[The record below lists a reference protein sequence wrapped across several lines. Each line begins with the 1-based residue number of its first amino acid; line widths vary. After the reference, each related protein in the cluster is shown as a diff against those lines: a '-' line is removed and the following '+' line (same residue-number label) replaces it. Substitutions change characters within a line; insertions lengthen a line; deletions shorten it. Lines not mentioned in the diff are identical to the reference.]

1 MQNEKYDPLSIEKKW
16 QKNWEQGNK
25 FQPVDSDENFSIV
38 IPPPNVTGSLHMGH
52 ALEHSIIDVI
62 TRVKRLQG
70 FQTLWLPGTDHAG
83 IITQLLVEKEL
94 EENGISKHDL
104 GRENFLA
111 KVWEWKEKSGDNIT
125 NQMKTLGMSCDWSR
139 ERFTMDEGLSQAVIN
154 VFVSLYENDLIYKG
168 TRMVNWDTKLK
179 SAVSDLE
186 VTSSNEL
193 GKLWTINYKVG
204 DSFIEIAT
212 TRPETLLGDTAVA
225 VNPSDK
231 RYKDLIGKTA
241 IIPIVNREVEI
252 IADDYVD
259 VEFGSGCVKITPAHD
274 FNDYEIGKRHNLEMI
289 RCLDFDGKIENHE
302 FIPQELRGLDRF
314 EAREKIIDMLKNQNL
329 LKGVEDH
336 QIQIPKG
343 DRSKTIL
350 EPMVSEQWFVKTD
363 EVAKKAIQ
371 VVEDDEIRFIPKNW
385 EKTYFEWMYNIQD
398 WCISRQQWWGHRIP
412 AWYDDEKN
420 HYVGTSEVNV
430 REKYGLKDDVQLTQ
444 DEDVLDTWFSS
455 ALWPFSTLGWPDD
468 TEDLKSYYP
477 TTLLVTGFDIIFF
490 WVARMIMMGLYTMEN
505 IPFKDI
511 LIHGLVRDS
520 QGRKMSKSLGN
531 TMDPLELSE
540 KHGADAL
547 RFSLI
552 EKANPGQDVPFD
564 EEWTVSAKKF
574 GNKIWNA
581 AKFVHLYTDESTPSE
596 ISTVSLIENKWI
608 ISRFNETLEEF
619 NELFE
624 KYKISDAYKLLY
636 NFLWSE
642 LFDWYFEF
650 SKNLFNDKDKKI
662 ETQTVLKSI
671 FLESLKLLNPAM
683 PHITEEIWSSFNEN
697 YIIDNSWPTK
707 YQQESVDI
715 FEIEN
720 LREIITKIRNFKS
733 TYNLKNSL
741 SIDLYPASS
750 YPDWFINQLEK
761 TANVIIST
769 VENNVKEGVVLS
781 FQSNE
786 FEFSILA
793 NKYIDV
799 ENEIK
804 RLNKKRE
811 ELSKSLEISNQRL
824 NNDKFVENAKQELI
838 DQEKQNVQNLNSQ
851 IESINSTLKSLD
863 N

>member
-16 QKNWEQGNK
+16 QKYWEQGNK
-25 FQPVDSDENFSIV
+25 FHPKDSDEKFSIV

-62 TRVKRLQG
+62 TRIKRLQG

-111 KVWEWKEKSGDNIT
+111 KVWEWKDKSGDNIT

-139 ERFTMDEGLSQAVIN
+139 ERFTMDEGLSEAVIN
-154 VFVSLYENDLIYKG
+154 VFVSLYENNLIYKG

-193 GKLWTINYKVG
+193 GKLWTINYMVG
-204 DSFIEIAT
+204 DSYIEIAT
-212 TRPETLLGDTAVA
+212 TRPETLLGDTAIA
-225 VNPSDK
+225 VNPSDN
-231 RYKDLIGKTA
+231 RYKDLIGQTA
-241 IIPIVNREVEI
+241 TIPIVNRKVEI

-289 RCLDFDGKIENHE
+289 RCLDFDGNIEDYE
-302 FIPQELRGLDRF
+302 FIPKELRGLDRF
-314 EAREKIIDMLKNQNL
+314 EAREKIVDILKNQNL

-350 EPMVSEQWFVKTD
+350 EPMISEQWFVKTD
-363 EVAKKAIQ
+363 EVAKKAIK
-371 VVEDDEIRFIPKNW
+371 VVEDDEIRFVPKNW
-385 EKTYFEWMYNIQD
+385 DKTYFEWMYNIQD

-412 AWYDDEKN
+412 AWYDSEKN
-420 HYVGTSEVNV
+420 HYVGKSESDV
-430 REKYGLKDDVQLTQ
+430 RERYGLKDSLKLTQ

-455 ALWPFSTLGWPDD
+455 ALWPFSTLGWPEE
-468 TEDLKSYYP
+468 TEDLENYYP

-505 IPFKDI
+505 IPFKEI

-596 ISTVSLIENKWI
+596 ISRVSLIENKWI
-608 ISRFNETLEEF
+608 ISRFNDTLEEF

-650 SKNLFNDKDKKI
+650 SKNLFNDEDKKI
-662 ETQTVLKSI
+662 ETQTVLKST

-697 YIIDNSWPTK
+697 YLIDNIWPSK
-707 YQQESVDI
+707 FSEVSEDI

-720 LREIITKIRNFKS
+720 LKEIITKIRNFKS

-741 SIDLYPASS
+741 SIDLYPARS

-761 TANVIIST
+761 TANVTIST

>member
-225 VNPSDK
+225 VNPSDD

-624 KYKISDAYKLLY
+624 KYKISDAYKLIY

-715 FEIEN
+715 FEIDN
-720 LREIITKIRNFKS
+720 LKEIITKIRNFKS

>member
-1 MQNEKYDPLSIEKKW
+1 MQDEKYDPLSIEKKW
-16 QKNWEQGNK
+16 QKNWEKGKK
-25 FQPVDSDENFSIV
+25 FQPKDSGQTFSIV

-62 TRVKRLQG
+62 TRIKRLQG

-104 GRENFLA
+104 GRENFLK
-111 KVWEWKEKSGDNIT
+111 KVWEWKDESGDNIT

-139 ERFTMDEGLSQAVIN
+139 ERFTMDEGLSEAVIN
-154 VFVSLYENDLIYKG
+154 VFVSLYENKLIYKG

-186 VTSSNEL
+186 VTSSNES
-193 GKLWTINYKVG
+193 GKLWTIQYKAG
-204 DSFIEIAT
+204 EKFIEIAT

-225 VNPSDK
+225 VNPLDE
-231 RYKDLIGKTA
+231 RYKNLVGQTVT
-241 IIPIVNREVEI
+241 IPLVNRNVEI

-259 VEFGSGCVKITPAHD
+259 IEFGSGCVKITPAHD
-274 FNDYEIGKRHNLEMI
+274 FNDYEIGKRHNLELI
-289 RCLDFDGKIENHE
+289 RCIDFDGNVENHN
-302 FIPQELRGLDRF
+302 FIPKELRGLNRF
-314 EAREKIIDMLKNQNL
+314 DAREKIVEMLEEQGIL
-329 LKGVEDH
+329 VSVEDH

-350 EPMVSEQWFVKTD
+350 EPMVSEQWFVNT
-363 EVAKKAIQ
+363 EEIAKKAIK
-371 VVEDDEIRFIPKNW
+371 VVEEEDIKFIPKNW

-412 AWYDDEKN
+412 AWYDENQN
-420 HYVGTSEVNV
+420 HYVGTSEADV
-430 REKYGLKDDVQLTQ
+430 REKYSLADDVKLKQ

-455 ALWPFSTLGWPDD
+455 ALWPFSTLGWPKNTD
-468 TEDLKSYYP
+468 DLKDFYP
-477 TTLLVTGFDIIFF
+477 TSLLVTGFDIIFF

-581 AKFVHLYTDESTPSE
+581 AKFVHLYTDEQTSSDIKDIACT
-596 ISTVSLIENKWI
+596 ENKWI
-608 ISRFNETLEEF
+608 ISRFNNTLSEF
-619 NELFE
+619 NDLFE

-650 SKNLFNDKDKKI
+650 SKNLFVDDNHKA
-662 ETQTVLKSI
+662 ETQAVLRFV
-671 FLESLKLLNPAM
+671 FLEALKLLNPAM
-683 PHITEEIWSSFNEN
+683 PHITEEIWSTFNKN
-697 YIIDNSWPTK
+697 YLIDNEWPTEIK
-707 YQQESVDI
+707 KDSNVNN
-715 FEIEN
+715 EIES
-720 LREIITKIRNFKS
+720 LKEIITNIRNFKS
-733 TYNLKNSL
+733 NYNLKNSL
-741 SIDLYPASS
+741 EIELNSTTS
-750 YPDWFINQLEK
+750 YPEWFVNQLENI
-761 TANVIIST
+761 ANVKISDK
-769 VENNVKEGVVLS
+769 KEDGVILT
-781 FQSNE
+781 FQSNHYS
-786 FEFSILA
+786 FSLLA
-793 NKYIDV
+793 NKYIDIDK
-799 ENEIK
+799 EIK
-804 RLNKKRE
+804 RLHNKID
-811 ELSKSLEISNQRL
+811 ELKKSLEISNKRL
-824 NNDKFVENAKQELI
+824 NNDKFIKNAKQELI
-838 DQEKQNVQNLNSQ
+838 DQENQNVQSINTQIDAIKSTLNSL
-851 IESINSTLKSLD
+851 EN
-863 N
+863 

>member
-1 MQNEKYDPLSIEKKW
+1 MQDQNYDPLSIEKKW
-16 QKNWEQGNK
+16 QNNWEQGKK
-25 FQPVDSDENFSIV
+25 FQPKESEDNFSIV

-62 TRVKRLQG
+62 TRIKRLQG

-94 EENGISKHDL
+94 EEKGISKHDL
-104 GRENFLA
+104 GRENFLK
-111 KVWEWKEKSGDNIT
+111 KVWEWKDESGDNIT

-139 ERFTMDEGLSQAVIN
+139 ERFTMDDGLSEAVVN
-154 VFVSLYENDLIYKG
+154 VFVSLYENELIYKG

-186 VTSSNEL
+186 VTSSNET
-193 GKLWTINYKVG
+193 GKLWTIKYKAG
-204 DSFIEIAT
+204 DTSIEIAT

-225 VNPSDK
+225 VNPADK
-231 RYKDLIGKTA
+231 RYEKLIGQTA
-241 IIPIVNREVEI
+241 TIPIVNREVEI

-274 FNDYEIGKRHNLEMI
+274 FNDYEIGNRHNLEFI
-289 RCLDFDGKIENHE
+289 RCLDFDGNIENHN
-302 FIPQELRGLDRF
+302 FIPEELRGLNRF
-314 EAREKIIDMLKNQNL
+314 DAREKIVEMLEEQGVL
-329 LKGVEDH
+329 VSVEDH

-363 EVAKKAIQ
+363 EIAKKAIK
-371 VVEDDEIRFIPKNW
+371 VVEEDDVKFIPKNW

-412 AWYDDEKN
+412 AWYDEDQN
-420 HYVGTSEVNV
+420 HYVGTSESDV
-430 REKYGLKDDVQLTQ
+430 RKKYNLSDDIKLVQ

-455 ALWPFSTLGWPDD
+455 ALWPFSTLGWPEGTD
-468 TEDLKSYYP
+468 DLKDYYP
-477 TTLLVTGFDIIFF
+477 TSLLVTGFDIIFF

-564 EEWTVSAKKF
+564 EDWTVSAKKF
-574 GNKIWNA
+574 GNKVWNA
-581 AKFVHLYTDESTPSE
+581 AKFVHLYTDELPSLE
-596 ISTVSLIENKWI
+596 LKDINCEENKWI
-608 ISRFNETLEEF
+608 ISKFNNTLSEF
-619 NELFE
+619 NNLFE

-650 SKNLFNDKDKKI
+650 SKNLFIDKSHKA
-662 ETQTVLKSI
+662 ETQAVLRLI

-683 PHITEEIWSSFNEN
+683 PHITEEIWSSFNKN
-697 YIIDNSWPTK
+697 YLIDNEWPTK
-707 YQQESVDI
+707 IKEEIDI
-715 FEIEN
+715 NDEIES
-720 LREIITKIRNFKS
+720 LKELITKIRNFKS
-733 TYNLKNSL
+733 NYNLKNSL
-741 SIDLYPASS
+741 EIELNAANS
-750 YPDWFINQLEK
+750 YPNWFINQIEK
-761 TANVIIST
+761 TAKVKISDK
-769 VENNVKEGVVLS
+769 VEDGVTLT
-781 FQSNE
+781 FQSNDYS
-786 FEFSILA
+786 FSLLA
-793 NKYIDV
+793 NKYIDIDK
-799 ENEIK
+799 EIT
-804 RLNKKRE
+804 RLNKKID
-811 ELSKSLEISNQRL
+811 ELNKSLEISKKRL
-824 NNDKFVENAKQELI
+824 NNDKFIKNAKQELI
-838 DQEKQNVQNLNSQ
+838 DQENQNVQNINSQ
-851 IESINSTLKSLD
+851 IDSINSTLNSLE

>member
-1 MQNEKYDPLSIEKKW
+1 MQDEKYDPLSIEKKW
-16 QKNWEQGNK
+16 QKNWEQGKK
-25 FQPVDSDENFSIV
+25 FQPKDSGQTFSIV

-62 TRVKRLQG
+62 TRIKRLQG

-104 GRENFLA
+104 GRENFLK
-111 KVWEWKEKSGDNIT
+111 KVWEWKGESGDNIT

-139 ERFTMDEGLSQAVIN
+139 ERFTMDEGLSKAVVN

-186 VTSSNEL
+186 VTSSNES
-193 GKLWTINYKVG
+193 GKLWTIKYKAG
-204 DSFIEIAT
+204 DTFIEIAT

-225 VNPSDK
+225 VNPLDE
-231 RYKDLIGKTA
+231 RYKNLLGQTVT
-241 IIPIVNREVEI
+241 IPLVNRDVEI

-259 VEFGSGCVKITPAHD
+259 IEFGSGCVKITPAHD
-274 FNDYEIGKRHNLEMI
+274 FNDYEIGKRHNLEQI
-289 RCLDFDGKIENHE
+289 RCIDFDGNIENHN
-302 FIPQELRGLDRF
+302 FIPKELRGLNRF
-314 EAREKIIDMLKNQNL
+314 DAREKIIEMLDEQGIL
-329 LKGVEDH
+329 VSVEDH

-350 EPMVSEQWFVKTD
+350 EPMVSEQWFVNT
-363 EVAKKAIQ
+363 EEIAKKAIK
-371 VVEDDEIRFIPKNW
+371 VVEEEDIKFIPKNW

-412 AWYDDEKN
+412 AWYDKNQN
-420 HYVGTSEVNV
+420 HYVGTSEADV
-430 REKYGLKDDVQLTQ
+430 REKYSLADDIKLKQ

-455 ALWPFSTLGWPDD
+455 ALWPFSTLGWPED
-468 TEDLKSYYP
+468 TDDLKDFYP
-477 TTLLVTGFDIIFF
+477 TSLLVTGFDIIFF
-490 WVARMIMMGLYTMEN
+490 WVARMIMMGLYTMKN

-581 AKFVHLYTDESTPSE
+581 AKFVHLYTDELPSLD
-596 ISTVSLIENKWI
+596 IKDIACTENKWI
-608 ISRFNETLEEF
+608 ISRFNNTLSEF
-619 NELFE
+619 NDLFE

-650 SKNLFNDKDKKI
+650 SKNLFVDDNHKA
-662 ETQTVLKSI
+662 ETQAVLRFV

-683 PHITEEIWSSFNEN
+683 PHITEEIWSTFNKN
-697 YIIDNSWPTK
+697 YLIDSEWPTEIK
-707 YQQESVDI
+707 KDFDVND
-715 FEIEN
+715 EIES
-720 LREIITKIRNFKS
+720 LKEIITNIRNFKS
-733 TYNLKNSL
+733 NYNLKNSIQIEL
-741 SIDLYPASS
+741 NSTTLYPE
-750 YPDWFINQLEK
+750 WFVNQLENI
-761 TANVIIST
+761 ANVEVSDK
-769 VENNVKEGVVLS
+769 KEDGVILT
-781 FQSNE
+781 FQSNH
-786 FEFSILA
+786 FSFSLLA
-793 NKYIDV
+793 NKYIDIDK
-799 ENEIK
+799 EIK
-804 RLNKKRE
+804 RLHKKKD
-811 ELSKSLEISNQRL
+811 ELKKSLEISKKRL
-824 NNDKFVENAKQELI
+824 NNDKFIQNAKQELI
-838 DQEKQNVQNLNSQ
+838 DQENQNVQSINTQIDTIKSTLNSL
-851 IESINSTLKSLD
+851 EN
-863 N
+863 

>member
-1 MQNEKYDPLSIEKKW
+1 MQDQNYDPLSIEKKW
-16 QKNWEQGNK
+16 QNNWEQGKK
-25 FQPVDSDENFSIV
+25 FQPKESEDNFSIV

-62 TRVKRLQG
+62 TRIKRLQG

-94 EENGISKHDL
+94 EEKGISKHDL
-104 GRENFLA
+104 GRENFLK
-111 KVWEWKEKSGDNIT
+111 KVWEWKDESGDNIT

-139 ERFTMDEGLSQAVIN
+139 ERFTMDDGLSEAVVN
-154 VFVSLYENDLIYKG
+154 VFVSLYENELIYKG

-186 VTSSNEL
+186 VTSSNEA
-193 GKLWTINYKVG
+193 GKLWTIKYKAG
-204 DSFIEIAT
+204 DTYIEIAT

-225 VNPSDK
+225 VNPTDK
-231 RYKDLIGKTA
+231 RYEKLIGQTA
-241 IIPIVNREVEI
+241 TIPIVNREVEI

-274 FNDYEIGKRHNLEMI
+274 FNDYEIGNRHNLEFI
-289 RCLDFDGKIENHE
+289 RCLDFDGNIENHN
-302 FIPQELRGLDRF
+302 FIPEELRGLNRF
-314 EAREKIIDMLKNQNL
+314 DAREKIVEMLEEQGVL
-329 LKGVEDH
+329 VSVEDY

-363 EVAKKAIQ
+363 EIAKKAIK
-371 VVEDDEIRFIPKNW
+371 VVEEDDVKFIPKNW

-412 AWYDDEKN
+412 AWYDEDQN
-420 HYVGTSEVNV
+420 HYVGTSESDV
-430 REKYGLKDDVQLTQ
+430 RKKYNLSDDIKLVQ

-455 ALWPFSTLGWPDD
+455 ALWPFSTLGWPEDTDD
-468 TEDLKSYYP
+468 LNDYYP
-477 TTLLVTGFDIIFF
+477 TSLLVTGFDIIFF

-531 TMDPLELSE
+531 TMDPLELSG

-574 GNKIWNA
+574 GNKVWNA
-581 AKFVHLYTDESTPSE
+581 AKFVHLYTDELPSLE
-596 ISTVSLIENKWI
+596 IKDVNCEENKWI
-608 ISRFNETLEEF
+608 ISKFNNTLSEF
-619 NELFE
+619 NNLFE

-650 SKNLFNDKDKKI
+650 SKNLFIDEAHKA
-662 ETQTVLKSI
+662 ETQAVLRLV

-683 PHITEEIWSSFNEN
+683 PHITEEIWSSFNKN
-697 YIIDNSWPTK
+697 YLIDNEWPTK
-707 YQQESVDI
+707 IKEELGIND
-715 FEIEN
+715 EIES
-720 LREIITKIRNFKS
+720 LKEIITKIRNFKS
-733 TYNLKNSL
+733 NYNLKNSL
-741 SIDLYPASS
+741 EIELNAANLYPN
-750 YPDWFINQLEK
+750 WFINQIEK
-761 TANVIIST
+761 TAKVKISDKVEDGVILT
-769 VENNVKEGVVLS
+769 
-781 FQSNE
+781 FQSNDYS
-786 FEFSILA
+786 FSLLA
-793 NKYIDV
+793 SKYIDIDK
-799 ENEIK
+799 EIT
-804 RLNKKRE
+804 RLNKKID
-811 ELSKSLEISNQRL
+811 ELNKSLEISKKRL
-824 NNDKFVENAKQELI
+824 NNDKFIKNAKQELI
-838 DQEKQNVQNLNSQ
+838 DQENQNVQNINSQ
-851 IESINSTLKSLD
+851 IDSINSTLNSLE

>member
-225 VNPSDK
+225 VNPSDD

-596 ISTVSLIENKWI
+596 ISTISLIENKWI
-608 ISRFNETLEEF
+608 LSRFNETLEEF

-715 FEIEN
+715 FEIDN
-720 LREIITKIRNFKS
+720 LKEIITKIRNFKS

>member
-25 FQPVDSDENFSIV
+25 FQPIDSGENFSIV

-193 GKLWTINYKVG
+193 GKLWAINYKVG

-225 VNPSDK
+225 VNPSDD

-289 RCLDFDGKIENHE
+289 RCLDFDGKIENHD

-596 ISTVSLIENKWI
+596 ISTISLIENKWI
-608 ISRFNETLEEF
+608 LSRFNETLEEF

-715 FEIEN
+715 FEIDN
-720 LREIITKIRNFKS
+720 LKEIITKIRNFKS

>member
-761 TANVIIST
+761 TANVTIST

>member
-25 FQPVDSDENFSIV
+25 FQPIDSDENFSIV

-225 VNPSDK
+225 VNPSDD

-289 RCLDFDGKIENHE
+289 RCLDFDGKIENHD

-650 SKNLFNDKDKKI
+650 SKNLFNDNDKKI

-761 TANVIIST
+761 TANVTIST
-769 VENNVKEGVVLS
+769 VKNNVKEGVVLS

>member
-1 MQNEKYDPLSIEKKW
+1 MQDEKYDPLSIEKKW
-16 QKNWEQGNK
+16 QKNWEQGKK
-25 FQPVDSDENFSIV
+25 FQPKDSGQTFSIV

-62 TRVKRLQG
+62 TRIKRLQG

-104 GRENFLA
+104 GRENFLK
-111 KVWEWKEKSGDNIT
+111 KVWEWKDESGDNIT

-139 ERFTMDEGLSQAVIN
+139 ERFTMDEGLSEAVIN
-154 VFVSLYENDLIYKG
+154 VFVSLYENKLIYKG

-186 VTSSNEL
+186 VTSSNES
-193 GKLWTINYKVG
+193 GKLWTIQYKAG
-204 DSFIEIAT
+204 EKFIEIAT

-225 VNPSDK
+225 VNPLDE
-231 RYKDLIGKTA
+231 RYKNLVGQTVT
-241 IIPIVNREVEI
+241 IPLVNRNVEI

-259 VEFGSGCVKITPAHD
+259 IEFGSGCVKITPAHD
-274 FNDYEIGKRHNLEMI
+274 FNDYEIGKRHNLELI
-289 RCLDFDGKIENHE
+289 RCIDFDGNVENHN
-302 FIPQELRGLDRF
+302 FIPKELRGLNRF
-314 EAREKIIDMLKNQNL
+314 DAREKIVEMLEEQGIL
-329 LKGVEDH
+329 VSVEDH

-350 EPMVSEQWFVKTD
+350 EPMVSEQWFVNT
-363 EVAKKAIQ
+363 EEIAKKAIK
-371 VVEDDEIRFIPKNW
+371 VVEEEDIKFIPKNW

-412 AWYDDEKN
+412 AWYDENQN
-420 HYVGTSEVNV
+420 HYVGTSEADV
-430 REKYGLKDDVQLTQ
+430 REKYSLADDVKLKQ

-455 ALWPFSTLGWPDD
+455 ALWPFSTLGWPKNTD
-468 TEDLKSYYP
+468 DLKDFYP
-477 TTLLVTGFDIIFF
+477 TSLLVTGFDIIFF

-581 AKFVHLYTDESTPSE
+581 AKFVHLYTDEQTSSDIKDIACT
-596 ISTVSLIENKWI
+596 ENKWI
-608 ISRFNETLEEF
+608 ISRFNNTLSEF
-619 NELFE
+619 NDLFE

-650 SKNLFNDKDKKI
+650 SKNLFVDDNHKA
-662 ETQTVLKSI
+662 ETQAVLRFV
-671 FLESLKLLNPAM
+671 FLEALKLLNPAM
-683 PHITEEIWSSFNEN
+683 PHITEEIWSTFNKN
-697 YIIDNSWPTK
+697 YLIDNEWPTEIK
-707 YQQESVDI
+707 KDSNVNN
-715 FEIEN
+715 EIES
-720 LREIITKIRNFKS
+720 LKEIITNIRNFKS
-733 TYNLKNSL
+733 NYNLKNSL
-741 SIDLYPASS
+741 EIELNSTTS
-750 YPDWFINQLEK
+750 YPEWFVNQLENI
-761 TANVIIST
+761 ANVKISDK
-769 VENNVKEGVVLS
+769 KEDGVILT
-781 FQSNE
+781 FQSNHYS
-786 FEFSILA
+786 FSLLA
-793 NKYIDV
+793 NKYIDIDK
-799 ENEIK
+799 EIK
-804 RLNKKRE
+804 RLHNKID
-811 ELSKSLEISNQRL
+811 ELKKSLEISNKRL
-824 NNDKFVENAKQELI
+824 NNDKFIKNAKQELI
-838 DQEKQNVQNLNSQ
+838 DQENQNVQ
-851 IESINSTLKSLD
+851 SINTQIDAIKSTLYSLE

>member
-25 FQPVDSDENFSIV
+25 FQPIDSDENFSIV

-125 NQMKTLGMSCDWSR
+125 NQMRTLGMSCDWSR

-186 VTSSNEL
+186 VTSTNEL
-193 GKLWTINYKVG
+193 GKLWAINYKVG

-225 VNPSDK
+225 VNPSDD

-289 RCLDFDGKIENHE
+289 RCLDFDGKIENHD

>member
-25 FQPVDSDENFSIV
+25 FQPVDSDDNFSIV

-225 VNPSDK
+225 VNPSDE

-289 RCLDFDGKIENHE
+289 RCLDFDGKVENHE

-329 LKGVEDH
+329 LKGEEDH

-430 REKYGLKDDVQLTQ
+430 REKYGLKDDVKLTQ

-608 ISRFNETLEEF
+608 ISSFNKTLEEF

-811 ELSKSLEISNQRL
+811 ELSKSLKISNQRL
-824 NNDKFVENAKQELI
+824 DNDKFVENAKQELI

>member
-1 MQNEKYDPLSIEKKW
+1 MQDEKYDPLSIEKKW
-16 QKNWEQGNK
+16 QKNWEQGKK
-25 FQPVDSDENFSIV
+25 FQPKDSGQTFSIV

-62 TRVKRLQG
+62 TRIKRLQG

-104 GRENFLA
+104 GRENFLK
-111 KVWEWKEKSGDNIT
+111 KVWEWKDESGDNIT

-139 ERFTMDEGLSQAVIN
+139 ERFTMDEGLSEAVIN
-154 VFVSLYENDLIYKG
+154 VFVSLYENKLIYKG

-186 VTSSNEL
+186 VTSSNES
-193 GKLWTINYKVG
+193 GKLWTIQYKAG
-204 DSFIEIAT
+204 ETFIEIAT

-225 VNPSDK
+225 VNPLDE
-231 RYKDLIGKTA
+231 RYKNLVGQTVT
-241 IIPIVNREVEI
+241 IPLVNRDVEI

-259 VEFGSGCVKITPAHD
+259 IEFGSGCVKITPAHD
-274 FNDYEIGKRHNLEMI
+274 FNDYEIGKRHNLELI
-289 RCLDFDGKIENHE
+289 RCIDFDGNVENHN
-302 FIPQELRGLDRF
+302 FIPKELRGLNRF
-314 EAREKIIDMLKNQNL
+314 DAREKIVEMLEEQGIL
-329 LKGVEDH
+329 VSVEDH

-350 EPMVSEQWFVKTD
+350 EPMVSEQWFVNT
-363 EVAKKAIQ
+363 EEIAKKAIK
-371 VVEDDEIRFIPKNW
+371 VVEEEDIKFIPKNW

-412 AWYDDEKN
+412 AWYDENQN
-420 HYVGTSEVNV
+420 HYVGTSEADVI
-430 REKYGLKDDVQLTQ
+430 EKYNLADDVKLKQ

-455 ALWPFSTLGWPDD
+455 ALWPFSTLGWPKD
-468 TEDLKSYYP
+468 TDDLKDFYP
-477 TTLLVTGFDIIFF
+477 TSLLVTGFDIIFF

-581 AKFVHLYTDESTPSE
+581 AKFVHLYTDELPSSD
-596 ISTVSLIENKWI
+596 IKDIACTENKWI
-608 ISRFNETLEEF
+608 ISRFNNTLSEF
-619 NELFE
+619 NDLFE

-650 SKNLFNDKDKKI
+650 SKNLFVDDNHKA
-662 ETQTVLKSI
+662 ETQAVLRFV
-671 FLESLKLLNPAM
+671 FLEALKLLNPAM
-683 PHITEEIWSSFNEN
+683 PHITEEIWSTFNKN
-697 YIIDNSWPTK
+697 YLIDNEWPT
-707 YQQESVDI
+707 
-715 FEIEN
+715 EIEKDSDVN
-720 LREIITKIRNFKS
+720 DEIESLKEIITNIRNFKS
-733 TYNLKNSL
+733 NYNLKNSL
-741 SIDLYPASS
+741 EIELNSTTS
-750 YPDWFINQLEK
+750 YPEWFVNQLENI
-761 TANVIIST
+761 ANVRISDK
-769 VENNVKEGVVLS
+769 KEDGVILT
-781 FQSNE
+781 FQSSHYS
-786 FEFSILA
+786 FSLLA
-793 NKYIDV
+793 NKYIDIDK
-799 ENEIK
+799 EIK
-804 RLNKKRE
+804 RLHKKID
-811 ELSKSLEISNQRL
+811 ELKKSLEISKKRL
-824 NNDKFVENAKQELI
+824 NNDKFIKNAKQELI
-838 DQEKQNVQNLNSQ
+838 DQENQNVQSINTQIDAIKSTLNSL
-851 IESINSTLKSLD
+851 EN
-863 N
+863 

>member
-25 FQPVDSDENFSIV
+25 FQPIDSDENFSIV

-193 GKLWTINYKVG
+193 GKLWAINYKVG

-225 VNPSDK
+225 VNPSDD

-241 IIPIVNREVEI
+241 IIPVVNREVEI

>member
-1 MQNEKYDPLSIEKKW
+1 MQDENYDPLSIEKKW
-16 QKNWEQGNK
+16 QKNWEQGKK
-25 FQPVDSDENFSIV
+25 FQPNNTGDNFSIV

-62 TRVKRLQG
+62 TRIKRLQG

-104 GRENFLA
+104 GRENFLK
-111 KVWEWKEKSGDNIT
+111 KVWEWKDESGDNIT

-139 ERFTMDEGLSQAVIN
+139 ERFTMDEGLSEAVIN
-154 VFVSLYENDLIYKG
+154 VFVSLYENKLIYKG

-186 VTSSNEL
+186 VTSSNES
-193 GKLWTINYKVG
+193 GKLWTIQYKAG
-204 DSFIEIAT
+204 ETFIEIAT

-225 VNPSDK
+225 VNPLDE
-231 RYKDLIGKTA
+231 RYKDLVGQTVT
-241 IIPIVNREVEI
+241 IPLVNRVVEI

-259 VEFGSGCVKITPAHD
+259 IEFGSGCVKITPAHD
-274 FNDYEIGKRHNLEMI
+274 FNDYEIGKRHNLELI
-289 RCLDFDGKIENHE
+289 RCIDFDGNVENHN
-302 FIPQELRGLDRF
+302 FIPKELRGLNRF
-314 EAREKIIDMLKNQNL
+314 DAREKIVEMLEEQGIL
-329 LKGVEDH
+329 VSVEDH

-350 EPMVSEQWFVKTD
+350 EPMVSEQWFVNT
-363 EVAKKAIQ
+363 EEIAKKAIK
-371 VVEDDEIRFIPKNW
+371 VVEEEDIKFIPKNW

-412 AWYDDEKN
+412 AWYDENQN
-420 HYVGTSEVNV
+420 HYVGTSEADV
-430 REKYGLKDDVQLTQ
+430 REKYSLADDVKLKQ

-455 ALWPFSTLGWPDD
+455 ALWPFSTLGWPKD
-468 TEDLKSYYP
+468 TDDLKDFYP
-477 TTLLVTGFDIIFF
+477 TSLLVTGFDIIFF

-581 AKFVHLYTDESTPSE
+581 AKFVHLYTDELPSSD
-596 ISTVSLIENKWI
+596 IKDIGCTENKWI
-608 ISRFNETLEEF
+608 ISRFNKTLSEF
-619 NELFE
+619 NDLFE

-650 SKNLFNDKDKKI
+650 SKNLFVDVNHKA
-662 ETQTVLKSI
+662 ETQAVLRFV

-683 PHITEEIWSSFNEN
+683 PHITEEIWSTFNKS
-697 YIIDNSWPTK
+697 YLIDNEWPTEIK
-707 YQQESVDI
+707 KDFNVND
-715 FEIEN
+715 EIES
-720 LREIITKIRNFKS
+720 LKEIITNIRNFKS
-733 TYNLKNSL
+733 NYNLRNSL
-741 SIDLYPASS
+741 EIELNSTTS
-750 YPDWFINQLEK
+750 YPEWFVNQLENI
-761 TANVIIST
+761 ANVKISDK
-769 VENNVKEGVVLS
+769 KEDGVILT
-781 FQSNE
+781 FQSNHYS
-786 FEFSILA
+786 FSLLA
-793 NKYIDV
+793 NKYIDIDK
-799 ENEIK
+799 EIK
-804 RLNKKRE
+804 RLHKKID
-811 ELSKSLEISNQRL
+811 ELKKSLEISKKRL
-824 NNDKFVENAKQELI
+824 NNDKFIQNAKQELI
-838 DQEKQNVQNLNSQ
+838 DQENQNVQSINTQIDAIKSTLNSL
-851 IESINSTLKSLD
+851 EN
-863 N
+863 

>member
-1 MQNEKYDPLSIEKKW
+1 MQDEKYDPLSIEKKW

-25 FQPVDSDENFSIV
+25 FQPKDSDENFSIV

-62 TRVKRLQG
+62 TRIKRLQG

-111 KVWEWKEKSGDNIT
+111 KVWEWKDKSGDNIT

-139 ERFTMDEGLSQAVIN
+139 ERFTMDEGLSEAVVN

-225 VNPSDK
+225 VNPSDD
-231 RYKDLIGKTA
+231 RYKDLIGQTA
-241 IIPIVNREVEI
+241 TIPIVNREVEI

-274 FNDYEIGKRHNLEMI
+274 FNDYEIGKRNNLEMI
-289 RCLDFDGKIENHE
+289 RCLDFDGKVEDHE
-302 FIPQELRGLDRF
+302 FIPKELRGLDRF

-329 LKGVEDH
+329 LKGVKDH

-343 DRSKTIL
+343 DRSKTVL
-350 EPMVSEQWFVKTD
+350 EPMISEQWFVKTE
-363 EVAKKAIQ
+363 EVAKKAIK

-412 AWYDDEKN
+412 AWYDGENN
-420 HYVGTSEVNV
+420 HYVGASEVDV
-430 REKYGLKDDVQLTQ
+430 REKYGIKDNIKLTQ

-455 ALWPFSTLGWPDD
+455 ALWPFSTLGWPEE

-490 WVARMIMMGLYTMEN
+490 WVARMIMMGLYTMKS

-596 ISTVSLIENKWI
+596 INSVTLIENKWI

-619 NELFE
+619 NKLFE

-650 SKNLFNDKDKKI
+650 SKNLFNDEDKKN

-683 PHITEEIWSSFNEN
+683 PHITEEIWSSFNED
-697 YIIDNSWPTK
+697 YIIENTWPSSFLE
-707 YQQESVDI
+707 ESGDI

-720 LREIITKIRNFKS
+720 LKEIITKIRNFKS

-741 SIDLYPASS
+741 AIDLYSLNT
-750 YPDWFINQLEK
+750 YPDWFVNQLEK
-761 TANVIIST
+761 TANVNIS
-769 VENNVKEGVVLS
+769 VSESILDEGVVLS
-781 FQSNE
+781 FQSNN
-786 FEFSILA
+786 FVLSLLA
-793 NKYIDV
+793 NNYIDV
-799 ENEIK
+799 ESEIK
-804 RLNKKRE
+804 RLNKKKS
-811 ELSKSLEISNQRL
+811 ELNKSLEISNNRL
-824 NNDKFVENAKQELI
+824 TNDKFVQNAKQELI
-838 DQEKQNVQNLNSQ
+838 DQEKQNVQNLSSQ

>member
-25 FQPVDSDENFSIV
+25 FQPKDSDENFSIV

-186 VTSSNEL
+186 VTSANEL

-225 VNPSDK
+225 VNPSDD

-289 RCLDFDGKIENHE
+289 RCLDFDGKIENHD

-608 ISRFNETLEEF
+608 LSRFNETLEEF

-650 SKNLFNDKDKKI
+650 SKNLFIDEDKKI

-707 YQQESVDI
+707 YQQQSVDI

-741 SIDLYPASS
+741 SIDLYTANS

-761 TANVIIST
+761 TANVTISI

-786 FEFSILA
+786 YEFSILA

-824 NNDKFVENAKQELI
+824 NNDKFVENAKQQLI

>member
-16 QKNWEQGNK
+16 QKYWEQGNK
-25 FQPVDSDENFSIV
+25 FHPKESDEKFSIV

-62 TRVKRLQG
+62 TRIKRLQG

-111 KVWEWKEKSGDNIT
+111 KVWEWKDKSGDNIT

-139 ERFTMDEGLSQAVIN
+139 ERFTMDEGLSEAVIN
-154 VFVSLYENDLIYKG
+154 VFVSLYENNLIYKG

-193 GKLWTINYKVG
+193 GKLWTINYMVG
-204 DSFIEIAT
+204 DSYIEIAT
-212 TRPETLLGDTAVA
+212 TRPETLLGDTAIA
-225 VNPSDK
+225 VNPSDN
-231 RYKDLIGKTA
+231 RYKDLIGQTA
-241 IIPIVNREVEI
+241 TIPIVNRKVEI

-289 RCLDFDGKIENHE
+289 RCLDFDGNIEDYE
-302 FIPQELRGLDRF
+302 FIPKELRGLDRF
-314 EAREKIIDMLKNQNL
+314 EAREKIVDILKNQNL

-350 EPMVSEQWFVKTD
+350 EPMISEQWFVKTD
-363 EVAKKAIQ
+363 EVAKKAIK
-371 VVEDDEIRFIPKNW
+371 VVEDDEIRFVPKNW
-385 EKTYFEWMYNIQD
+385 DKTYFEWMYNIQD

-412 AWYDDEKN
+412 AWYDSEKN
-420 HYVGTSEVNV
+420 HYVGKSESDV
-430 REKYGLKDDVQLTQ
+430 RERYGLKDSLKLTQ

-455 ALWPFSTLGWPDD
+455 ALWPFSTLGWPEE
-468 TEDLKSYYP
+468 TEDLENYYP

-596 ISTVSLIENKWI
+596 ISSVSLIENKWI
-608 ISRFNETLEEF
+608 ISRFNNTLEEF

-650 SKNLFNDKDKKI
+650 SKNLFNDEDKKI
-662 ETQTVLKSI
+662 ETQTVLKST

-697 YIIDNSWPTK
+697 YLIDNTWPLK
-707 YQQESVDI
+707 FSEDSDDI

-720 LREIITKIRNFKS
+720 LKEIITKIRNFKS

-741 SIDLYPASS
+741 AIDLYSHDS
-750 YPDWFINQLEK
+750 YEDWFVNQLEK
-761 TANVIIST
+761 TANVNISV
-769 VENNVKEGVVLS
+769 VESNLDDGVVLS
-781 FQSNE
+781 FQSNG
-786 FEFSILA
+786 FVLSLLA

-799 ENEIK
+799 ESEIK
-804 RLNKKRE
+804 RLNKKKV
-811 ELSKSLEISNQRL
+811 ELNKSLEISNNRL
-824 NNDKFVENAKQELI
+824 SNDKFVQNAKQELI
-838 DQEKQNVQNLNSQ
+838 DQEKQNVQHLSSQ
-851 IESINSTLKSLD
+851 IESINSTLNSLD

>member
-25 FQPVDSDENFSIV
+25 FQPIDSDENFSIV

-225 VNPSDK
+225 VNPSDD

-289 RCLDFDGKIENHE
+289 RCLDFDGKIENHD

-596 ISTVSLIENKWI
+596 ISTISLIENKWI
-608 ISRFNETLEEF
+608 LSRFNETLEEF

-715 FEIEN
+715 FEIDN
-720 LREIITKIRNFKS
+720 LKEIITKIRNFKS

-741 SIDLYPASS
+741 SIDLYPTSS

>member
-25 FQPVDSDENFSIV
+25 FQPIDSDENFSIV

-225 VNPSDK
+225 VNPSDD

-329 LKGVEDH
+329 LKRVEDH

-596 ISTVSLIENKWI
+596 ISTISLIENKWI
-608 ISRFNETLEEF
+608 LSRFNETLEEF

-715 FEIEN
+715 FEIDN
-720 LREIITKIRNFKS
+720 LKEIITKIRNFKS